1 MLSGQSFNNAN
12 KNAAAHE
19 SLITFFHG
27 FQVAVTM
34 TVMFNIVQYGYWTVL
49 NKRRNVRGH
58 WNKFGS
64 VYILLTA
71 AILTLVQPIM
81 ILIIGSWAPSV
92 DPPCG
97 TDKDHNPLPGPDP
110 RWPCTNTF
118 WTSDVTNTFFPN
130 RWQGWMVQIFCTWG
144 GYLLM
149 MIGVFQVTDMV
160 RKLKKQWADARG

>member
-1 MLSGQSFNNAN
+1 MLSGQSFQQS
-12 KNAAAHE
+12 AADASAHE
-19 SLITFFHG
+19 SLIAFFHG

-49 NKRRNVRGH
+49 NKRRNVKGH

-64 VYILLTA
+64 VYILLAA

-81 ILIIGSWAPSV
+81 ILIIGSWSGSV
-92 DPPCG
+92 DCKH
-97 TDKDHNPLPGPDP
+97 TKDKYLPDP

-118 WTSDVTNTFFPN
+118 WTNDAKNTFFPN

-149 MIGVFQVTDMV
+149 MVGVFQVTDMV
-160 RKLKKQWADARG
+160 KKLKKQWATARGSART